1 MLYIHIP
8 FCKQLCAY
16 CDFHSSISL
25 ERKEQM
31 VHALL
36 CEMEER
42 KNYLPA
48 PQFPATLYFGGGT
61 PSTLS
66 PAELHGLIEKARQL
80 FTPPAFS
87 EITVEINPDDSTP
100 EYIAQLRDMGVNRL
114 SIGVQSFHERLLKQL
129 RRRHSAQQAIDCV
142 KTAQEAGFKNI
153 TIDLMY
159 GLPQQTPEE
168 WRQDIALALSLHV
181 PHISAYHLSIEPKTL
196 FGKQYAKG
204 TLPLPEEA
212 TGVQQFLYL
221 HDTLED
227 AGYMHY
233 EISNFARNGFRAEHN
248 SGYWKGFPYL
258 GIGPS
263 AHSYNGQSR
272 QWNIANNRRYM
283 EAIENRQPAFEIEQL
298 TTGMQF
304 NEYLLT
310 SLRAAEGA
318 DLQHIAKTFGELF
331 LQRCLQQA
339 QQHLAAGILA
349 RTGNQLHI
357 PPRRFLLADAIIRD
371 LFWVE

>member
-8 FCKQLCAY
+8 FCKRLCAY
-16 CDFHSSISL
+16 CDFHSSMSL

-48 PQFPATLYFGGGT
+48 PLFPATLYFGGGT

-66 PAELHGLIEKARQL
+66 PAELHGLIEKARLL

-114 SIGVQSFHERLLKQL
+114 SIGVQSFQERLLKLLQ
-129 RRRHSAQQAIDCV
+129 RRHSAQQAIDCV
-142 KTAQEAGFKNI
+142 KTAQSAGFKNI

-168 WRQDIALALSLHV
+168 WRQDIAQALSLHV

-204 TLPLPEEA
+204 TLSLPEEA

-227 AGYMHY
+227 AGYVHY
-233 EISNFARNGFRAEHN
+233 EISNFARDGFRAEHN

-258 GIGPS
+258 GVGPS

-272 QWNIANNRRYM
+272 QWNMANNRRYI
-283 EAIENRQPAFEIEQL
+283 EAIENRQPAFEIELL
-298 TTGMQF
+298 TTGMRF

-310 SLRAAEGA
+310 SLRTAEGA
-318 DLQHIAKTFGELF
+318 DLQYMEKTFGKPF
-331 LQRCLQQA
+331 LQHCLQQA
-339 QQHLAAGILA
+339 QQHLSAGVLV
-349 RTGNQLHI
+349 RTGNQLQI

-371 LFWVE
+371 LFRIE